1 MPSYADS
8 KWTDTVEMLEREVKL
23 CLTGPQDYLRFAAA
37 LPLPRRWGMQL
48 NIYLDTADGRLRARR
63 VSLRVRIT
71 PDHARLTMKTPP
83 GERTSVDIAAAA
95 FVNMET
101 EVPVNRDRA
110 LLWVAEPALAEPQSI
125 PGFEAVGVIAAG
137 EPLVVTGWS
146 LTRRAVCDTAWGVT
160 IELDETVFPDGF
172 RDFEIEA
179 EHEDAALARRVIE
192 LHAAKAGV
200 GIFGQVLSKHARAR
214 AHRGDIPWVVPTGAP
229 TAAQPPL
236 FPDAAPGQA
245 FGLQPVAY
253 VDLSR

>member
-1 MPSYADS
+1 MSSYADN
-8 KWTDTVEMLEREVKL
+8 KLTDTVEMLEREVKL
-23 CLTGPQDYLRFAAA
+23 CLTGSADYLRFAAA
-37 LPLPRRWGMQL
+37 LPVPRRWGMQL
-48 NIYLDTADGRLRARR
+48 NVYLDTPDGRLRSRR

-83 GERTSVDIAAAA
+83 GERTVGDIAAAA

-101 EVPVNRDRA
+101 EAAMDRERA
-110 LLWVAEPALAEPQSI
+110 LAWVAQPAGATPEHI
-125 PGFEAVGVIAAG
+125 PGFEVVGTLTG
-137 EPLVVTGWS
+137 CQPLVVTTWS

-179 EHEDAALARRVIE
+179 EHEDAELALRVIE
-192 LHAAKAGV
+192 LHAAMAGV
-200 GIFGQVLSKHARAR
+200 GISGQILSKHARAR
-214 AHRGDIPWVVPTGAP
+214 AHRGDLPWVMPAGAP

-236 FPDAAPGQA
+236 FVEDAPEAA
-245 FGLQPVAY
+245 FGLDPVAW